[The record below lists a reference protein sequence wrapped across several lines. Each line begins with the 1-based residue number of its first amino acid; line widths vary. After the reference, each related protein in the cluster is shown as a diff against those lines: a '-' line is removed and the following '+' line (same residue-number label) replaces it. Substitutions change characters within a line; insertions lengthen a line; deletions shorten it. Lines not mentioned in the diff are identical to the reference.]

1 MTYANMNPTCKVDIN
16 RPECQKWMVEV
27 YAKCRDLF
35 RTESLPMWWVNDTP
49 AVYKADV
56 QDMTV
61 ADCHRLKRELANEVA
76 EEDEDVEVVNIGL
89 GRMVALFLACGAILI
104 LSILLCGMKRQ
115 STRSLAATKVEAT
128 KVEPQEDPAGLSST
142 KKKNRTAN
150 CKSWMRRSCRRFFLH
165 NESQIRQ
172 SKANAEREVAIR
184 NERTRQNIAMWTKAR
199 ERDEQKKKEKLQ
211 RSMEKASRK
220 KPMAQ

>member
-76 EEDEDVEVVNIGL
+76 EPFASIVFRTHTCVSWSQLLFVFSGKSFAPSHSHSHTL
-89 GRMVALFLACGAILI
+89 ALHHDTRTHHKG
-104 LSILLCGMKRQ
+104 KR
-115 STRSLAATKVEAT
+115 
-128 KVEPQEDPAGLSST
+128 
-142 KKKNRTAN
+142 
-150 CKSWMRRSCRRFFLH
+150 
-165 NESQIRQ
+165 
-172 SKANAEREVAIR
+172 EREM
-184 NERTRQNIAMWTKAR
+184 ERKS
-199 ERDEQKKKEKLQ
+199 DF
-211 RSMEKASRK
+211 
-220 KPMAQ
+220 